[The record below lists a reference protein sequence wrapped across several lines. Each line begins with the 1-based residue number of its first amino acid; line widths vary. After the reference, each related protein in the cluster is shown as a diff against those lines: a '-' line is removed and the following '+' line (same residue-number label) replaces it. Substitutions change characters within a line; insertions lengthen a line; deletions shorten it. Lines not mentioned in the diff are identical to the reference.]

1 MLKSIVISILR
12 VNWLFGSNSSYHIKH
27 RTQQY
32 MFNNIDQSK
41 WIKNCSQKHQ
51 LVCQSTFYFILALT
65 WCDHVGQSNL
75 QLKLFEKKQRYTHT
89 HARTHT
95 VFLNDNTSLYE
106 FVSSNKHFAHHLA
119 VLKLTGFFL
128 FCWGVDLWPE
138 AVEEQGAGLVRS
150 GTVDMDSNADVQWSS
165 SSRQVS
171 VTKIIQPMLQFLL

>member
-89 HARTHT
+89 HAHTHC
-95 VFLNDNTSLYE
+95 
-106 FVSSNKHFAHHLA
+106 
-119 VLKLTGFFL
+119 FFEWQYIIVWI
-128 FCWGVDLWPE
+128 C
-138 AVEEQGAGLVRS
+138 
-150 GTVDMDSNADVQWSS
+150 
-165 SSRQVS
+165 
-171 VTKIIQPMLQFLL
+171 IIQQTTCSPSGRFEVDWFLPVLLGGRFVTRGCRGTGGGASEIWDRGYGF

>member
-1 MLKSIVISILR
+1 MLGNLIY
-12 VNWLFGSNSSYHIKH
+12 NWNFFVKK
-27 RTQQY
+27 
-32 MFNNIDQSK
+32 NN
-41 WIKNCSQKHQ
+41 
-51 LVCQSTFYFILALT
+51 
-65 WCDHVGQSNL
+65 G
-75 QLKLFEKKQRYTHT
+75 THT
-89 HARTHT
+89 RTHT
-95 VFLNDNTSLYE
+95 LFFFNDNTSLYE
-106 FVSSNKHFAHHLA
+106 FVSSNKQLAHHLA